1 MRKRRPYKLPEP
13 LQCSADKP
21 ITLTLAEGYIRQHEE
36 RFPRYIYLENL
47 YKGFH
52 DVYKQPEKPDWKP
65 DNRLA
70 VNFPR
75 YITDTFLGFG
85 YGVPIKKSHP
95 DDATAQAIN
104 DFEREN
110 EITDHEYELA
120 QKCCIYGHAFEYLY
134 QDEEAKTKMTICTP
148 MELFVVYDD
157 TVKNRALFAV
167 RYGYHSTETDQPGQR
182 YGEILTREEIIPF
195 EGSTAG
201 EPMENPY
208 GRLPCVEWMLN
219 EDRMGLYEGVS
230 GLVEAYNHTL
240 GEKANDVDAF
250 AEAYLAVLGA
260 ELDEDGIYKIR
271 DNRVINLYGTD
282 DAKDILVQFLQKPT
296 ADGTQENL
304 LNRLETLIYQTS
316 MVANISDE
324 SFGSA
329 ASGVALA
336 YKLQAMSNLA
346 LTFDRKIE
354 KSLRKR
360 YKLFCSLSTNVPNR
374 DAWRDVDIRTTR
386 NLPKNVAEE
395 AQTAAQL
402 EGVVSKETQLSVLS
416 IVPDVKKELERMEQE
431 EQEAEENTADF
442 RFGVEYEQ

>member
-21 ITLTLAEGYIRQHEE
+21 ITLTLAEEYIRQHEE
-36 RFPRYIYLENL
+36 RFPRYIYLEHL

-95 DDATAQAIN
+95 DDTIAQAIN

-120 QKCCIYGHAFEYLY
+120 RKCCIYGHAFEYLY

-167 RYGYHSTETDQPGQR
+167 RYGYHSTETEQPGQR

-201 EPMENPY
+201 EPMGNPY

-219 EDRMGLYEGVS
+219 EDRMGLYEGIS

-402 EGVVSKETQLSVLS
+402 EGIVSKETQLSVLS

-431 EQEAEENTADF
+431 GAEAAESTADF
-442 RFGVEYEQ
+442 RFGVEHEQ

>member
-13 LQCSADKP
+13 LQCSAEKP

-95 DDATAQAIN
+95 DDTIAQAIN

-120 QKCCIYGHAFEYLY
+120 RKCCIYGHAFEYLY

-354 KSLRKR
+354 KALRKR

-402 EGVVSKETQLSVLS
+402 EGIVSKETQLSVLS
-416 IVPDVKKELERMEQE
+416 IVPDVKKELERIEQE
-431 EQEAEENTADF
+431 EQEAEESAADF
-442 RFGVEYEQ
+442 RFGVEHEQ

>member
-47 YKGFH
+47 YKGVH

-95 DDATAQAIN
+95 DDTIAQAIN

-120 QKCCIYGHAFEYLY
+120 RKCCIYGHAFEYLY

-167 RYGYHSTETDQPGQR
+167 RYGYHSTETEPPGQR
-182 YGEILTREEIIPF
+182 YGEILTREAIIHF

-201 EPMENPY
+201 EPMGNPF

-219 EDRMGLYEGVS
+219 EDRMGLYEGIS

-360 YKLFCSLSTNVPNR
+360 YKLFCSLSTNVPDR

-402 EGVVSKETQLSVLS
+402 EGIVSKETQLSVLS

-431 EQEAEENTADF
+431 GAEAAESTADF
-442 RFGVEYEQ
+442 RFGVEHEQ